1 MFRHTIITLSAIL
14 FAIVGMAQPPR
25 TVAFYNA
32 ENLFDT
38 IPSHTTYD
46 EDMLPLADKRWNS
59 ERYKA
64 KLQLISQTLASISDN
79 SPALIGLAEVE
90 NRTVLEDLV
99 AMPALA
105 ESHYA
110 VCHYDSDDER
120 GIDVALLYRPK
131 VFQLEGSRA
140 IKPTADD
147 STRDILTAWGEMDGH
162 PTFIVVVHWPSR
174 IGGINFTEPLRRAC
188 AKQVR
193 GIVDSVM
200 LSQPSTRIIVMGD
213 MNDNP
218 RDKSLSHDLRAT
230 AHPATATD
238 LYNPFAE
245 VWSARRGSSVYDG
258 RWNQYDNIIVSTNT
272 PLRPIDGRKLAAVYS
287 HPSLLNS
294 KGTPRPTY
302 SSSRYEGGA
311 SDHLPVYIV
320 IGE

>member
-1 MFRHTIITLSAIL
+1 MLRRTFITLSAIL
-14 FAIVGMAQPPR
+14 FAIVGMAQSPR
-25 TVAFYNA
+25 TVAFYNT

-38 IPSHTTYD
+38 IPNRTTAD
-46 EDMLPLADKRWNS
+46 EDMLPLADKHWNS
-59 ERYKA
+59 ERYAA
-64 KLQLISQTLASISDN
+64 KLQLISQTLASVSADF
-79 SPALIGLAEVE
+79 PALIGLAEVE
-90 NRTVLEDLV
+90 NNSVLEDLV
-99 AMPALA
+99 ATPALA
-105 ESHYA
+105 EANYSI
-110 VCHYDSDDER
+110 CHYDSADER
-120 GIDVALLYRPK
+120 GIDVALLYRPE
-131 VFQLEGSRA
+131 VIQLEGSRA

-147 STRDILTAWGEMDGH
+147 STRDILTAWGDMDGH

-174 IGGINFTEPLRRAC
+174 IGGVNFTEHLRRAC

-218 RDKSLSHDLRAT
+218 RDKSLSHDLQAT
-230 AHPATATD
+230 AHPTTATD

-272 PLRPIDGRKLAAVYS
+272 PLRPINGRKRAAVYS
-287 HPSLLNS
+287 HPSLLTR

-302 SSSRYEGGA
+302 SGSRYEGGA